1 MFRGLQ
7 DILGENYDAMYKA
20 KVNMVAGMGVVKD
33 YATGEFKFPSAAT
46 AQDVYF
52 VTKDMQPVG
61 IQTVYG
67 DVSEYDCQNIK
78 AGEFGLLVAGKKGEK
93 FFTDQVTGT
102 IATGARVKV
111 GTDGKF
117 VTAASDS
124 NMICADGSAKDAG
137 THAGIIV
144 EIVDWA

>member
-20 KVNMVAGMGVVKD
+20 KEAMVAGMGAVKD
-33 YATGEFKFPSAAT
+33 YATGEFKFPASAT
-46 AQDVYF
+46 AQDIYF
-52 VTKDMQPVG
+52 VTKDMQPIG

-67 DVSEYDCQNIK
+67 DVSEYDCQDIK

-93 FFTDQVTGT
+93 FFTDQ
-102 IATGARVKV
+102 IADGITTGARVEV

-117 VTAASDS
+117 TVASGKS
-124 NMICADGSAKDAG
+124 NMICADADAKDAG
-137 THAGIIV
+137 VHPGIII

>member
-20 KVNMVAGMGVVKD
+20 KEAMVAGMGAVKN
-33 YATGEFKFPSAAT
+33 YATGEFKFPASAT
-46 AQDVYF
+46 AQDIYF

-67 DVSEYDCQNIK
+67 DVSEYDCQNIA

-93 FFTDQVTGT
+93 FFTDQ
-102 IATGARVKV
+102 IADGIAVGDRLAV

-117 VTAASDS
+117 TKGTKS
-124 NMICADGSAKDAG
+124 NMICAVADAKDAG
-137 THAGIIV
+137 VHPGIII

>member
-20 KVNMVAGMGVVKD
+20 KVDMVAGMGVVKN
-33 YATGEFKFPSAAT
+33 YATGEFEFPSSAT
-46 AQDVYF
+46 AQDIYF

-67 DVSEYDCQNIK
+67 DVSEYDCQDIS

-93 FFTDQVTGT
+93 FFTDQITGS
-102 IATGARVKV
+102 IATGARVEV

-117 VTAASDS
+117 ATASGDS
-124 NMICADGSAKDAG
+124 NMICADGNAKDAG
-137 THAGIIV
+137 VHPGIII

>member
-20 KVNMVAGMGVVKD
+20 KEAMVAGMGAVKD
-33 YATGEFKFPSAAT
+33 YATGEFKFPTAAT
-46 AQDVYF
+46 AQDIYF

-67 DVSEYDCQNIK
+67 DVSEYDCQDIA

-93 FFTDQVTGT
+93 FFTDQIVDG
-102 IATGARVKV
+102 IATGDRLVV

-117 VTAASDS
+117 AKGTKS
-124 NMICADGSAKDAG
+124 NMICADANAKDAG
-137 THAGIIV
+137 VHPGIIV